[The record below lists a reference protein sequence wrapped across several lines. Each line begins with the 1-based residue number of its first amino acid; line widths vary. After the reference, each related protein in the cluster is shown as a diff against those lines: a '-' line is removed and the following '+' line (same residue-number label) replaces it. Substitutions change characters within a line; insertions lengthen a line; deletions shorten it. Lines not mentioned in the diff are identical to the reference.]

1 MFETHPV
8 MPVSPEPQQEACLR
22 NPKSFTE
29 PNIKID
35 DLIKEN
41 SFAHRSETVKVSN
54 RMSTMLYSH
63 EDPGSDDDRMDY
75 MMAHLESHQSN
86 YISRS

>member
-1 MFETHPV
+1 MGP
-8 MPVSPEPQQEACLR
+8 
-22 NPKSFTE
+22 E

-35 DLIKEN
+35 DLIKESSLSN
-41 SFAHRSETVKVSN
+41 RSESVKVSN

-63 EDPGSDDDRMDY
+63 EDPDSDEDRMDY

-86 YISRS
+86 YISKTSYHL